1 MRKIFLLY
9 GLLPLL
15 IVSGC
20 STVSKMTKET
30 FIDNFT
36 SDLNANWTV
45 ENHTFENNLAHFS
58 AKNVAIKKD
67 ELVLSLTKEKF
78 HKKEYTAAEIR
89 SKKEYLYGRFEARI
103 KATDALG
110 CITAFFLYQPA
121 GDNQEI
127 DFEISG
133 KSPTEIT
140 LNNWIDKTS
149 HDKLIPLDFN
159 TTAAFHDY
167 AIIWSPHEIKW
178 EIDGK
183 IVHSTTTAIPN
194 KPMHVIFNLWA
205 TKSVNWGG
213 NIEQATLPTKVY
225 IDKVQFYPYIN

>member
-1 MRKIFLLY
+1 MSKKILLY
-9 GLLPLL
+9 SLLILPL
-15 IVSGC
+15 ISGC
-20 STVSKMTKET
+20 GVLSKMTKET
-30 FIDNFT
+30 FTDDFT
-36 SDLNANWTV
+36 KGLKTNWTI

-58 AKNVAIKKD
+58 PANVVTENG
-67 ELVLSLTKEKF
+67 ELVLSLTNEKF

-89 SKKEYLYGRFEARI
+89 SKRAYLYGRFEARI
-103 KATDALG
+103 KASDALG

-121 GDNQEI
+121 ENNQEI

-133 KSPTEIT
+133 KSPNEIT

-149 HDKLIPLDFN
+149 HDKVIALDFN

-167 AIIWSPHEIKW
+167 AIIWNPNEIKW

-194 KPMHVIFNLWA
+194 KAMHIVFNLWA

-213 NIEQATLPTKVY
+213 NIEEATLPTKAY

>member
-1 MRKIFLLY
+1 MSKKILFYSLL
-9 GLLPLL
+9 LL
-15 IVSGC
+15 ILSGC
-20 STVSKMTKET
+20 GAVSKMTKET
-30 FIDNFT
+30 FIDDFNK
-36 SDLNANWTV
+36 SSKANWTL
-45 ENHTFENNLAHFS
+45 ESHTFENNLAHFS
-58 AKNVAIKKD
+58 AKNVTIRNG
-67 ELVLSLTKEKF
+67 ELVLSLTQEKS
-78 HKKEYTAAEIR
+78 HKKGYTAAEIR
-89 SKKEYLYGRFEARI
+89 SKREYLYGRFEARI
-103 KATDALG
+103 KASDALG
-110 CITAFFLYQPA
+110 CITAFFLYQPN

-133 KSPTEIT
+133 KSTNEIT

-167 AIIWSPHEIKW
+167 AIIWTPNEIKW

-183 IVHSTTTAIPN
+183 VVHSTTTAIPN
-194 KPMHVIFNLWA
+194 KAMHVVFNLWA

-213 NIEQATLPTKVY
+213 NIEEATLPAKGY